1 MRKFE
6 MNVPVKTL
14 PDIATA
20 IHTEDFVFVTKPTD
34 DEEIVTIEIPY
45 EKEKDEDISTLEENM
60 NQIVEDFYENEENG

>member
-20 IHTEDFVFVTKPTD
+20 IHTEEFVFVTKPTD

-45 EKEKDEDISTLEENM
+45 EKEKDEDISTPYCNFLSFS
-60 NQIVEDFYENEENG
+60 QTLILSFS